1 MLICVYALQAWFLID
16 TDSADAKE
24 AVLASLANTD
34 NTAKFYQNAAAYTL
48 NILNGPEVAPD
59 QLNLA
64 TDVISTP
71 DNYTSYN
78 GDTGLISNNAT
89 AAGSAAGM
97 VGEGGSVGWIVLAVS
112 LLAALI

>member
-1 MLICVYALQAWFLID
+1 M
-16 TDSADAKE
+16 
-24 AVLASLANTD
+24 LASLANPD

-59 QLNLA
+59 QLNLS

-71 DNYTSYN
+71 DNYTAYN

-89 AAGSAAGM
+89 AAGSAARM
-97 VGEGGSVGWIVLAVS
+97 VGEGGSLGWMVMVIS
-112 LLAALI
+112 LLAALMGSFVVGV